1 MGTEIDS
8 RVVGST
14 PLEKQVA
21 ATGNW
26 DPGMAGRYQGHG
38 AFQSD
43 EPSVHFALVS
53 VFVRQHKFGK
63 CVPKALRSYL
73 QVLV

>member
-53 VFVRQHKFGK
+53 VFVRCKLSLPPRPQAYRTEKS
-63 CVPKALRSYL
+63 P
-73 QVLV
+73 